1 MNTRPNTTARRLAV
15 AAALSTLG
23 TVALAGPASAATTTF
38 ADARGDM
45 AHGADIQ
52 RVRVVNEEQVR
63 IRVVHRDL
71 RRSYK
76 SGSSLSLF
84 IDTDRA
90 RKGPEFVFLGGT
102 FEGSDYA
109 LLKAKGWKRA
119 SDRQVPLH
127 GGSYIMRVDYDK
139 ETASI
144 RIDREVLGNPDAVRV
159 EVKTGG
165 EHVPKGEEPATT
177 EVDWLGKPRD
187 FTRWVERG

>member
-1 MNTRPNTTARRLAV
+1 LNTRINTTARRLAV
-15 AAALSTLG
+15 AAALSALG
-23 TVALAGPASAATTTF
+23 SAAFAGPASAATTTF
-38 ADARGDM
+38 FDAKGDLD
-45 AHGADIQ
+45 HGADIK

-63 IRVVHRDL
+63 IKVVHRDL

-76 SGSSLSLF
+76 SGSSLTVF

-119 SDRQVPLH
+119 SDKQVPLH
-127 GGSYIMRVDYDK
+127 GGSYIMRLDYDK
-139 ETASI
+139 ETATI

-165 EHVPKGEEPATT
+165 EHVAKDDEPAST

-187 FTRWVERG
+187 FTRWIERG